1 MSRSSK
7 GRYGVR
13 AMLDVAVHEG
23 MGPVSIKSISQRE
36 GVSLNY
42 LEQIFNQLRKAGL
55 VKSVRGPGG
64 GFLLSLRAREIKIMD
79 IMKALKEAV
88 TPVYCLDNKEKAH
101 CKYITDCSPRL
112 LWRELGDK
120 IKEVLEK
127 TSLEDLLEKSRKTS
141 SLSQPEH
148 KYIFQI

>member
-1 MSRSSK
+1 MRLSSK

-13 AMLDVAVHEG
+13 AMLDVAIHEG
-23 MGPVSIKSISQRE
+23 IGPVSIKSISQRE
-36 GVSLNY
+36 GISFNY
-42 LEQIFNQLRKAGL
+42 LEQIFNQLRKAEL

-79 IMKALKEAV
+79 IMKALKESI

-127 TSLEDLLEKSRKTS
+127 TSLEDLLEKSRKIS

>member
-1 MSRSSK
+1 VRLSSK

-23 MGPVSIKSISQRE
+23 MGPVSVKSISQRE
-36 GVSLNY
+36 GISLNY
-42 LEQIFNQLRKAGL
+42 LEQIFNQLRRAEL

-88 TPVYCLDNKEKAH
+88 TPVYCLDNKEKTH

-112 LWRELGDK
+112 LWRELGNK

-127 TSLEDLLEKSRKTS
+127 TSLEDLLEKSRKMS
-141 SLSQPEH
+141 NLSQPEH

>member
-1 MSRSSK
+1 
-7 GRYGVR
+7 
-13 AMLDVAVHEG
+13 MLDVAIHEDI
-23 MGPVSIKSISQRE
+23 GPVSVKSISQRE
-36 GVSLNY
+36 GISLNY

-64 GFLLSLRAREIKIMD
+64 GFLLNLRAREIKIMD
-79 IMKALKEAV
+79 IMKALKEVV
-88 TPVYCLDNKEKAH
+88 TPVYCLDDKEKVH

-120 IKEVLEK
+120 IKEILEK

-141 SLSQPEH
+141 SLSQPER
-148 KYIFQI
+148 K

>member
-1 MSRSSK
+1 
-7 GRYGVR
+7 
-13 AMLDVAVHEG
+13 
-23 MGPVSIKSISQRE
+23 
-36 GVSLNY
+36 
-42 LEQIFNQLRKAGL
+42 
-55 VKSVRGPGG
+55 
-64 GFLLSLRAREIKIMD
+64 MD

-88 TPVYCLDNKEKAH
+88 TPVHCLDNKEKAH

-141 SLSQPEH
+141 SLSQPETNTSF
-148 KYIFQI
+148 KFKERIK

>member
-1 MSRSSK
+1 MRLSSK

-13 AMLDVAVHEG
+13 AMLDVAIYEDV
-23 MGPVSIKSISQRE
+23 GPVSIKNISQRE
-36 GVSLNY
+36 GISLSY

-79 IMKALKEAV
+79 IMKALKEGV
-88 TPVYCLDNKEKAH
+88 TTVHCLDDKEKAR
-101 CKYITDCSPRL
+101 CKYMTDCSPRL

-120 IKEVLEK
+120 IKEVLEE